1 MSTVQRHKLVFL
13 ETRDSGEISLALSNY
28 FAACDN
34 GRGAVLLA
42 IARGKVSEGVD
53 FSEFAL
59 PPSSHSCSPPPSAPL
74 WPSGHYVWYSLCLH
88 SEQIAQGSAQH
99 ASYSTVRSMC
109 RLCSG
114 KTGVSERPVPDQR
127 E

>member
-1 MSTVQRHKLVFL
+1 MSVIQRHKLVFI

-53 FSEFAL
+53 FSECLFTPHSTPL
-59 PPSSHSCSPPPSAPL
+59 PPSLPSQCTTMAGQSSCVEYPMSILRAES
-74 WPSGHYVWYSLCLH
+74 S
-88 SEQIAQGSAQH
+88 
-99 ASYSTVRSMC
+99 
-109 RLCSG
+109 RLI
-114 KTGVSERPVPDQR
+114 
-127 E
+127 